1 MALLTPDHC
10 AESHLYAAKPV
21 ASNFDGASDTGRAMI
36 EGGMRLTLLILV
48 LGIPLSACG
57 SVAGGAQSF
66 GAGLGAAAGA
76 PLDDLNL
83 RREYIPTILLQAEAN
98 PYDLRNLNQ
107 CATIGAEIA
116 RLNEALGPDTDEP
129 PAPDGSSLSERAADA
144 AAATALGAI
153 RDAATDFIPGRSWIR
168 RLSGAEQ
175 HSRHVQSA
183 IQAGRMRRAFLKG
196 VGMQRNCAPPAAPGW
211 FRPRGRSQR

>member
-1 MALLTPDHC
+1 MVQRRMRVPALALVVV
-10 AESHLYAAKPV
+10 LVLLLAACN
-21 ASNFDGASDTGRAMI
+21 AGRSAMDGAR
-36 EGGMRLTLLILV
+36 
-48 LGIPLSACG
+48 
-57 SVAGGAQSF
+57 QF
-66 GAGLGAAAGA
+66 GAGVGAAATA

-83 RREYIPTILLQAEAN
+83 RRQYIPTVLLQAEAN
-98 PYDLRNLNQ
+98 PYDLRNLDQ
-107 CATIGAEIA
+107 CSTIGAEIA

-129 PAPDGSSLSERAADA
+129 PSPDGSFLSERAADA
-144 AAATALGAI
+144 AAAAALDGI

>member
-1 MALLTPDHC
+1 
-10 AESHLYAAKPV
+10 
-21 ASNFDGASDTGRAMI
+21 
-36 EGGMRLTLLILV
+36 MRLPALALV
-48 LGIPLSACG
+48 IGLALPLTACN
-57 SVAGGAQSF
+57 AGGSAVG
-66 GAGLGAAAGA
+66 GARQFRAGVGAAVTA

-83 RREYIPTILLQAEAN
+83 RRQHIPTVLLQAEAN
-98 PYDLRNLNQ
+98 PYDLRNLNR

-116 RLNEALGPDTDEP
+116 RLDEALGPDTDEP
-129 PAPDGSSLSERAADA
+129 PAADGSYLSERAADA
-144 AAATALGAI
+144 ASAAALDAI
-153 RDAATDFIPGRSWIR
+153 RDTTTDFIPGRGWIR